1 MSLAIY
7 GALRTAF
14 SGMHQSGEMTMS
26 DAVLFSLVD
35 AIRVCVCEL
44 AGRLVLLRIQKWED
58 RLQFPG
64 GQRRDWKR
72 AKMFVFT
79 IANTFGA
86 IIIMVGYR
94 AFAQGLCRLGFRA
107 SGFTDHPLSVSSIND
122 DDEHPFTGARWAI
135 EAPAC
140 YDLNCVG
147 DIELHLWL
155 MVCTRHIGF
164 PLARFITA
172 LVR

>member
-1 MSLAIY
+1 
-7 GALRTAF
+7 
-14 SGMHQSGEMTMS
+14 MTMS

-35 AIRVCVCEL
+35 AIRVCVCEW

-72 AKMFVFT
+72 AKMFMFT

-94 AFAQGLCRLGFRA
+94 AFAQGLYRLGFRVSGFSSMIGYRA
-107 SGFTDHPLSVSSIND
+107 FAQGLYRLGFRVSGFTDHLLCRPLMTTSIHLQVHD
-122 DDEHPFTGARWAI
+122 GRLKHP
-135 EAPAC
+135 
-140 YDLNCVG
+140 
-147 DIELHLWL
+147 
-155 MVCTRHIGF
+155 
-164 PLARFITA
+164 
-172 LVR
+172 LVTT